1 MCKWWRKIEIV
12 EVRGKKISEG
22 DERGAGNFP
31 IGVFGE
37 NF

>member
-1 MCKWWRKIEIV
+1 MCKWCWEIEIV
-12 EVRGKKISEG
+12 EVRRKKISEG